1 MLFRHHCCC
10 STLWQ
15 QELRRTNS
23 CIGSGQLSCLP
34 SSGCGLC
41 PCRHCKQWFTWLI
54 PFFFWC
60 HRQRISSCILPPNMY
75 AFASGW
81 YWFWE
86 GTNWERKRWKWCVLQ
101 GHMAIKRRN
110 CRGKLKKIALIYI
123 VQNVFTEYR
132 MHLISYYG
140 WIIIFTRLSNRVCCL
155 TCLGA
160 HMKQSHR
167 ATQCG
172 TSCPFQKQNAS
183 HGTPTPPIFMI
194 PHSSRI

>member
-1 MLFRHHCCC
+1 MAAQHALVTLGSLMKMLLRQLLTTVTSYLLTNHICLIFSCSIRLQKVKSHFLGMLFRHHCCC

-110 CRGKLKKIALIYI
+110 CRGK
-123 VQNVFTEYR
+123 
-132 MHLISYYG
+132 
-140 WIIIFTRLSNRVCCL
+140 
-155 TCLGA
+155 
-160 HMKQSHR
+160 
-167 ATQCG
+167 
-172 TSCPFQKQNAS
+172 
-183 HGTPTPPIFMI
+183 
-194 PHSSRI
+194 